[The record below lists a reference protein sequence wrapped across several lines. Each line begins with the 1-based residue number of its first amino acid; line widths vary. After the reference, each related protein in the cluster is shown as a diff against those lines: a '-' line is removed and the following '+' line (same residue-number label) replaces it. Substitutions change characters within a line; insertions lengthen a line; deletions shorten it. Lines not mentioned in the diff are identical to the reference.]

1 MYNESGII
9 LIRHRSKRKVL
20 GHNRFTKKKRSA
32 VFPDKTLRGSTL
44 RMGLHTYVAAL
55 ASTDVPNYVNNMV
68 HTEVKPIKAFFI
80 ASEPEGRT
88 DADRHE
94 QARRRGAG
102 GLWAWAI
109 KGRTDGKEEINAIHN
124 LCEYVMSPQERREKE
139 RERENLGKR
148 GRKASS

>member
-44 RMGLHTYVAAL
+44 RIYVAAL

-124 LCEYVMSPQERREKE
+124 LCEYVMSPQERREREITLESVEE
-139 RERENLGKR
+139 RPR
-148 GRKASS
+148 AS

>member
-44 RMGLHTYVAAL
+44 RMGLHIYVAAL

-94 QARRRGAG
+94 QAARRGAG

-109 KGRTDGKEEINAIHN
+109 KGRT
-124 LCEYVMSPQERREKE
+124 ERRKLMPYIIYANMSCHHKKGE